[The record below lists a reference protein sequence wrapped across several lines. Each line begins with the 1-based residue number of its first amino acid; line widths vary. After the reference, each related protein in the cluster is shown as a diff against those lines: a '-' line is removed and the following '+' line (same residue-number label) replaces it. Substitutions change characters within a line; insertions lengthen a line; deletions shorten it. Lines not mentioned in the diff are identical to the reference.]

1 MSRRAMLYQYNE
13 KKFYEIQD
21 SGDTQDIDLIQ
32 QKLIN
37 AAFFNQTRT
46 TLKSLFVDDPE
57 RNAMY
62 FLTTVKS
69 KDFVNVKP
77 GVENKEARQFLR
89 PVVWEKHVRKLLK
102 YFAGLTGAAIFVAGV
117 GYSAACLYGQR
128 NDLKKATDTDT
139 DTQKDRIISTLQY
152 GLKQSSI
159 NNHKLLAQIES
170 DGTKINQQ
178 LIQIKT
184 LDDKLKNLN
193 KINAGKSKD

>member
-1 MSRRAMLYQYNE
+1 MLYQYSE

-77 GVENKEARQFLR
+77 GVENKEARTFLR
-89 PVVWEKHVRKLLK
+89 PVVLGKNVRKLLK
-102 YFAGLTGAAIFVAGV
+102 YFAGLTGAAIFVA
-117 GYSAACLYGQR
+117 
-128 NDLKKATDTDT
+128 N
-139 DTQKDRIISTLQY
+139 
-152 GLKQSSI
+152 
-159 NNHKLLAQIES
+159 LLFFGFLLPQFPNFLNMIFVLFQIYCFVHVTS
-170 DGTKINQQ
+170 
-178 LIQIKT
+178 
-184 LDDKLKNLN
+184 LN
-193 KINAGKSKD
+193 I

>member
-21 SGDTQDIDLIQ
+21 NSDTQDIDLIQ

-77 GVENKEARQFLR
+77 GVENKEARKFLR
-89 PVVWEKHVRKLLK
+89 PVVRGKQVRKWLT
-102 YFAGLTGAAIFVAGV
+102 YIAGIAGAVIFAVGV
-117 GYSAACLYGQR
+117 GHSVAFLDDKR
-128 NDLKKATDTDT
+128 SELKKATNDNKT
-139 DTQKDRIISTLQY
+139 KDLTISEKEL
-152 GLKQSSI
+152 
-159 NNHKLLAQIES
+159 LLARRLS
-170 DGTKINQQ
+170 RSSCMKH
-178 LIQIKT
+178 
-184 LDDKLKNLN
+184 
-193 KINAGKSKD
+193 

>member
-1 MSRRAMLYQYNE
+1 MLYQYNE

-46 TLKSLFVDDPE
+46 TLKRVFVDDPE

-77 GVENKEARQFLR
+77 GVEKKEAEQFLR
-89 PVVWEKHVRKLLK
+89 PVVRGKHVRELLK
-102 YFAGLTGAAIFVAGV
+102 YFAGLTGAVIFAAGV
-117 GYSAACLYGQR
+117 GYSGACLYDQR
-128 NDLKKATDTDT
+128 NELKKATDANTTNDL
-139 DTQKDRIISTLQY
+139 IIST
-152 GLKQSSI
+152 KC
-159 NNHKLLAQIES
+159 A
-170 DGTKINQQ
+170 DGHF
-178 LIQIKT
+178 LMCRV
-184 LDDKLKNLN
+184 
-193 KINAGKSKD
+193 